1 VQFADIILP
10 LNLPGALTYGVPLQW
25 QDSLQPGMRVEVSL
39 GKNKL
44 YSGVVLQLHDNRPE
58 TFAVKP
64 IRSIIDD
71 SPVVLEKQLHF
82 WEWVS
87 AYYLCGLGEVMQ
99 AALPAHLKLMNE
111 TLLVWNDALVTIP
124 EQLSDEGFLIAEAL
138 EVRKKL
144 TLREVR
150 ELLDNQNP
158 AAVIQELLHTETAFV
173 TEVLEERYKPK
184 KIRCVLLN
192 PAYDDE
198 LKLQELFTR
207 LKPYSGQMK
216 ALMAF
221 LHLRQQEPVV
231 SHESL
236 IKKESVS
243 TSSLNTLIKNDILIS
258 TYREADRL
266 FDDTPKTPQHYELNE
281 AQSNALQTIQEQWK
295 THQVVLLQGITGS
308 GKTLLY
314 ISLIKSALAKDQQV
328 LLLLPEIALTTQIVS
343 RLKHYFGEE
352 LGVYHSRFNNNERV
366 EIWNKV
372 KSGSYKIILG
382 PRSALWLPFQ
392 NLAHIII
399 DEEHDTSYKQQDPA
413 PRFQARDA
421 AIYLAKL
428 HDAKVLLG
436 SATPS
441 LESLYNVQIK
451 KYGYASLQQRYQNV
465 ASPEIEIVSAKN
477 YQAALSNIITTPL
490 LEAVTQTLRAGRQ
503 VIFFQNKRGY
513 APFLLCT
520 GCGWVP
526 HCKDCDVSLTYHKTS
541 DKLHCHYCGNR
552 SAPVLYCPQ
561 CGNKHLVAKSFGT
574 EKIEEELQRIF
585 PKIRTAR
592 MDWDSVKGK
601 NQHARLIEDFTRG
614 RIDILVG
621 TQMVVKGL
629 DFDNVGL
636 VGILSADSLLSY
648 PNFRVNERAFQL
660 MLQVSGRAGRSDGIG
675 KVIIQAHNQKH
686 PVLEWVQNNNFRDF
700 YHTELSTR
708 QHFQYPPFVKF
719 VKIICKHREE
729 LKNTTAAKQL
739 LERLSQIENIQL
751 RGPVPALIPRIRNFY
766 LQEIW
771 LKLPVHA
778 GALQK
783 CKQAIA
789 IAIQETLHIRGNSA
803 LQIIVDVDAY

>member
-10 LNLPGALTYGVPLQW
+10 LNLPGPLTYGVPLQW
-25 QDSLQPGMRVEVSL
+25 QNSLQSGMRVEVSL

-44 YSGVVLQLHDNRPE
+44 YSGVVLHLHDNRPE
-58 TFAVKP
+58 TFTVKP

-71 SPVVLEKQLHF
+71 SPVVLEKQLRF
-82 WEWVS
+82 WEWVG

-111 TLLVWNDALVTIP
+111 TLLVWNDAFVTIP

-150 ELLDNQNP
+150 ALLDNHNP
-158 AAVIQELLHTETAFV
+158 AAVIQELLHAEAAFV

-184 KIRCVLLN
+184 KIRCVFLN
-192 PAYDDE
+192 KVYDDE
-198 LKLQELFTR
+198 SKLQELFTR

-216 ALMAF
+216 ALMTF

-236 IKKESVS
+236 VKKEGVS
-243 TSSLNTLIKNDILIS
+243 TSSLNTLIKNDILIND
-258 TYREADRL
+258 YRETDRL
-266 FDDTPKTPQHYELNE
+266 FDDAPKILQHFELNE
-281 AQSNALQTIQEQWK
+281 AQTATLHTIQEQWK
-295 THQVVLLQGITGS
+295 NHNVVLLQGITGS

-314 ISLIKSALAKDQQV
+314 ISLIKSALAKNRQV

-343 RLKHYFGEE
+343 RLKHFFGDE

-372 KSGSYKIILG
+372 KNGSYKVILG

-392 NLAHIII
+392 NLEHIIV

-421 AIYLAKL
+421 AIYLARL
-428 HDAKVLLG
+428 HSAKVLLG

-441 LESLYNVQIK
+441 IESLYNVQLK
-451 KYGYASLQQRYQNV
+451 KYGYAALQQRYQNV

-490 LEAVTQTLRAGRQ
+490 LEAVTQTLSAGRQ

-520 GCGWVP
+520 NCGWVP

-574 EKIEEELQRIF
+574 EKIEEDLRRVF
-585 PKIRTAR
+585 PKVRIAR

-601 NQHARLIEDFTRG
+601 NQHAKLIEDFTRG

-660 MLQVSGRAGRSDGIG
+660 MLQVSGRAGRSDGAG

-686 PVLEWVQNNNFRDF
+686 PVLEWVRNNDFRSF
-700 YHTELSTR
+700 YHTELATR
-708 QHFQYPPFVKF
+708 QQFQYPPFVKF
-719 VKIICKHREE
+719 ARIICKHREE
-729 LKNTTAAKQL
+729 SKNVAAANQL
-739 LERLSQIENIQL
+739 QERLSRIANIQL
-751 RGPVPALIPRIRNFY
+751 RGPVPALVPRIRNFY

-771 LKLPVHA
+771 IKLPVHA
-778 GALQK
+778 GALQQ
-783 CKQAIA
+783 CKQAITM
-789 IAIQETLHIRGNSA
+789 AIQETLHIRGNSA
-803 LQIIVDVDAY
+803 LQIIVDIDAY